1 MPTYSRSETN
11 TARIAELC
19 DLIKMAPNEEARAYM
34 QAEIDGLME
43 VQMLLANFEERT
55 DYEDAHRGGL

>member
-1 MPTYSRSETN
+1 MEDSMTN

-43 VQMLLANFEERT
+43 VQMWLANLEEVNHA
-55 DYEDAHRGGL
+55 EL